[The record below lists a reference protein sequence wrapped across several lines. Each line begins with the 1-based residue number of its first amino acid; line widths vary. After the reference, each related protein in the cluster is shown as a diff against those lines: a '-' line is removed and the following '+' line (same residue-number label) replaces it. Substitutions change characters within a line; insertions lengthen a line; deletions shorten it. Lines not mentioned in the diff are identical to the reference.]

1 MSILKDPYVSPSRVK
16 GVVRYLLQARG
27 KREKRD
33 TLEAVL
39 SPSSLA
45 SKGSD
50 KEPSRSMVQATIR
63 ECIKMGLLEENQ
75 DKAEVTLNPKL
86 RLEDDSSLPTVLSR
100 ILLSESEQTENH
112 DFARVLAWYLSQDFF
127 DAPGNWQEMEQKL
140 REQIGFGL
148 LELNDARYGQFED
161 WSCYLGFSWRNTL
174 AGIQVLVPDP
184 TEYLRKSLKQ
194 LFESQTY
201 QQISLDEL
209 IVRLSKYC
217 PVFEMGEFREEIEQQ
232 KQIGWR
238 ESNHLSTVTSIVLR
252 RLEDEDLIKLERL
265 SDTSVWVL
273 SDGSKDPRISHFT
286 WLGNKKSEGRL

>member
-39 SPSSLA
+39 SPASLA
-45 SKGSD
+45 GKGND
-50 KEPSRSMVQATIR
+50 KEPSRNMVQATIR
-63 ECIKMGLLEENQ
+63 ESIKMGLLEENQ
-75 DKAEVTLNPKL
+75 DKAEITLNPEL
-86 RLEDDSSLPTVLSR
+86 GLENDASLPTVICQLV
-100 ILLSESEQTENH
+100 LSESEQTENH
-112 DFARVLAWYLSQDFF
+112 DFAKVLAWYLSQDFF

-140 REQIGFGL
+140 REQIGSNL

-174 AGIQVLVPDP
+174 AGTQVLVPDA
-184 TEYLRKSLKQ
+184 TAYLRQSLKN
-194 LFESQTY
+194 LFENQTN

-209 IVRLSKYC
+209 VIRLSKHC
-217 PVFEMGEFREEIEQQ
+217 PVFEIGEFREEIEQQ
-232 KQIGWR
+232 IGLR
-238 ESNHLSTVTSIVLR
+238 EPNHLSTVTSITLR
-252 RLEDEDLIKLERL
+252 RLEDEGLVKLERL

-273 SDGSKDPRISHFT
+273 SDDSKDPRISHFT
-286 WLGNKKSEGRL
+286 WLGSKTNGGQQ

>member
-1 MSILKDPYVSPSRVK
+1 MSILKDPYVTPSRVK

-45 SKGSD
+45 SRGND
-50 KEPSRSMVQATIR
+50 KEPSRSMVQANIR
-63 ECIKMGLLEENQ
+63 ECIKMGLLEEIQ

-86 RLEDDSSLPTVLSR
+86 GLEDDSSLPTVLSQ

-112 DFARVLAWYLSQDFF
+112 DFAKVLAWYLSQDFF

-140 REQIGFGL
+140 REQIGSSL

-174 AGIQVLVPDP
+174 GGTQVLVPDP
-184 TEYLRKSLKQ
+184 TTYLRNTLKQ
-194 LFESQTY
+194 LFENQAN
-201 QQISLDEL
+201 QQISLNEL
-209 IVRLSKYC
+209 VVRLSKHC
-217 PVFEMGEFREEIEQQ
+217 PVFETGEFREEIEQQ
-232 KQIGWR
+232 IGLR
-238 ESNHLSTVTSIVLR
+238 EPNHLSTVTSIALR
-252 RLEDEDLIKLERL
+252 RLEDESLIKLERL

-286 WLGNKKSEGRL
+286 WLGNKTSGGRL